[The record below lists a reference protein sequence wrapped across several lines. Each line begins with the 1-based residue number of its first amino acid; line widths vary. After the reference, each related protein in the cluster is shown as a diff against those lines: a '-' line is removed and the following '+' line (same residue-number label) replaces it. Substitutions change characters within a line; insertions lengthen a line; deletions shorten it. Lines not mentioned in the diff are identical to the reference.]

1 VPEAALFA
9 TLCTF
14 IPGGAIMIVPD
25 AWFPLSGCEPH
36 ILALRVRADLGYPEN
51 NKGAIGKASSRIAP
65 SQEKDWRILRFR
77 RR

>member
-51 NKGAIGKASSRIAP
+51 NKGAIGKSIFADRALTREGLEDSPI
-65 SQEKDWRILRFR
+65 
-77 RR
+77 